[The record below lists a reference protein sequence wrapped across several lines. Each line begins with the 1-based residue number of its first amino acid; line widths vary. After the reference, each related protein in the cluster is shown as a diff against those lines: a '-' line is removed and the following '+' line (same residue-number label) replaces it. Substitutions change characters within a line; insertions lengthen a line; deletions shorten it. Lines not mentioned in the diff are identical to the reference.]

1 MRKEDVV
8 ASALIRNIAGL
19 ILVFEGQGEFA
30 AVPGGSSELGETAE
44 ETAIRES
51 FEETGLRVNI
61 EKLVASYNLIVL
73 NRDGAER
80 CRFLHYLF
88 LASTTDANPRPSS
101 EWQTSG
107 ATCRWTTLKGLRLY
121 KEVWPLPEEVRSQI
135 ANGNLNL
142 GNLGELKYQIK

>member
-1 MRKEDVV
+1 MREEIV
-8 ASALIRNIAGL
+8 ASALIRNMAGL

-30 AVPGGSSELGETAE
+30 AVPGGSSEHEETPE

-73 NRDGAER
+73 NRDGTER

-107 ATCRWTTLKGLRLY
+107 ATCRWTTLEGLGLY

-135 ANGNLNL
+135 ADGNLNL
-142 GNLGELKYQIK
+142 GNLGGLKYQMR